1 MSVIV
6 LTCTSQLI
14 SQQKRGTGE
23 RRDGGVVGEEEEAGG
38 VVVGEE
44 EEVGGVGGGGPGGG
58 LTIVSFFTALCN
70 ITLFVFLFIQIKNC
84 SVNYYY

>member
-1 MSVIV
+1 MYFS
-6 LTCTSQLI
+6 TNFTAK
-14 SQQKRGTGE
+14 KRH
-23 RRDGGVVGEEEEAGG
+23 RRKKGWRGGGRGG
-38 VVVGEE
+38 R
-44 EEVGGVGGGGPGGG
+44 GGRGGGGREGRGGRGGPGGG

>member
-1 MSVIV
+1 MYFS
-6 LTCTSQLI
+6 TNFTAK
-14 SQQKRGTGE
+14 KRH
-23 RRDGGVVGEEEEAGG
+23 RRKKGWRGGGRGG
-38 VVVGEE
+38 K
-44 EEVGGVGGGGPGGG
+44 GGRGGGGREGRGRRGGRGGPGGG